1 MIKIVLRN
9 KAKEIA
15 LVELLHGESITVG
28 TMFVNYPIKGKTRKD
43 RRTGLYKVTNSDA

>member
-15 LVELLHGESITVG
+15 LVELLHGESVTG
-28 TMFVNYPIKGKTRKD
+28 TMFVNYPIKGVTRKD
-43 RRTGLYKVTNSDA
+43 RRTGLYKVVNSRA